1 MFAQAVRDGL
11 GQDGQKSLPPTY
23 LYDALGSTLFDAIT
37 LLPEYGV
44 TRAEERVLIRHAA
57 RIATQVRASTPRTKA
72 LRVVELG
79 SGSGR
84 KTRTLLQALT
94 REGPVHYTPID
105 VSGAALAQCAQALS
119 DLPGVT
125 IQPFE
130 GDYLDGLTQIGRERA
145 QADRGE
151 PSHRQ
156 TSGQDGQPEDAS
168 HEKAAVALH
177 EAQGDV
183 SARLARDLRGAPMLV
198 LFLGS
203 TIGNFP
209 RLAAQRFMMALRSG
223 MRAGDAL
230 LLGTDLL
237 KPIDTLLHAYDDPT
251 GVTAAF
257 NLNVLGRIN
266 RELQGD
272 FVLPSFEHVARFNP
286 QARSVE
292 MHLRAKTR
300 QRVNVAAASLQAAF
314 LEGETIWTESSHK
327 YLPDEV
333 VRMGRDAR
341 YDVVDQW
348 TDETWP
354 FAETLMA
361 VH

>member
-1 MFAQAVRDGL
+1 MAMTSGALHERAMFAQAVRDGL

-57 RIATQVRASTPRTKA
+57 GIATKVRAAAPRTKA

-84 KTRTLLQALT
+84 KTRALLQALT

-130 GDYLDGLTQIGRERA
+130 GDYLDGLAHIGRERVL
-145 QADRGE
+145 ADTGE
-151 PSHRQ
+151 PSAP
-156 TSGQDGQPEDAS
+156 DGQ
-168 HEKAAVALH
+168 AAVSLR
-177 EAQGDV
+177 EVQGDV
-183 SARLARDLRGAPMLV
+183 SSRLSRDLRGAPMLV

-209 RLAAQRFMMALRSG
+209 RLAAQRFMMAGRGG
-223 MRAGDAL
+223 MRPGDAL

-237 KPIDTLLHAYDDPT
+237 KPIDTLLRAYDDPT

-272 FVLPSFEHVARFNP
+272 FSLRAFEHVARFNP

-292 MHLRAKTR
+292 MHLRATER
-300 QRVNVAAASLQAAF
+300 QRVQIAAASLQASF

-327 YLPDEV
+327 YLPEEA
-333 VRMGRDAR
+333 VRLGTDAR

-348 TDETWP
+348 TDDLWP

>member
-44 TRAEERVLIRHAA
+44 TRAEERVLVRHAA
-57 RIATQVRASTPRTKA
+57 GIATQVRAATPRTKA

-79 SGSGR
+79 SGTGR
-84 KTRTLLQALT
+84 KTRALLQALT

-119 DLPGVT
+119 DLPDVT
-125 IQPFE
+125 IEPFE
-130 GDYLDGLTQIGRERA
+130 GDYLDGLAHIGRERTL
-145 QADRGE
+145 ADKGAPAGPERNAPVPLHEMPDGE
-151 PSHRQ
+151 PS
-156 TSGQDGQPEDAS
+156 
-168 HEKAAVALH
+168 
-177 EAQGDV
+177 
-183 SARLARDLRGAPMLV
+183 ARFSRDLRGAPMLV

-209 RLAAQRFMMALRSG
+209 RLAAQRFMMAVRGG
-223 MRAGDAL
+223 MRPGDAL

-237 KPIDTLLHAYDDPT
+237 KPIDTLLRAYDDPT

-272 FVLPSFEHVARFNP
+272 FSLRAFEHVARFNP

-292 MHLRAKTR
+292 MHLRATGR
-300 QRVNVAAASLQAAF
+300 QRVQIAAASLQVSF

-327 YLPDEV
+327 YLPEEV
-333 VRMGRDAR
+333 IRLGTDAR
-341 YDVVDQW
+341 YHVVDQW
-348 TDETWP
+348 TDDTWP

>member
-1 MFAQAVRDGL
+1 MTSSDVHERAMFARAVRDGL
-11 GQDGQKSLPPTY
+11 GQEGQKSLPPTY
-23 LYDALGSTLFDAIT
+23 LYDALGSALFDAIT

-44 TRAEERVLIRHAA
+44 TRAEERVLVRHAA
-57 RIATQVRASTPRTKA
+57 RIAAQVRSTTPRTKA

-84 KTRTLLQALT
+84 KTRALLQALT
-94 REGPVHYTPID
+94 REGPVHYCPID

-130 GDYLDGLTQIGRERA
+130 GDYLDGLAHVGRERMH
-145 QADRGE
+145 ADTDE
-151 PSHRQ
+151 AVPARQ
-156 TSGQDGQPEDAS
+156 GAVGLQPPR
-168 HEKAAVALH
+168 
-177 EAQGDV
+177 GDV
-183 SARLARDLRGAPMLV
+183 AALGSRDLRGAPMLV

-209 RLAAQRFMMALRSG
+209 RLAAQRFMMALRSA
-223 MRAGDAL
+223 MCAGDAL
-230 LLGTDLL
+230 LLGADLL
-237 KPIDTLLHAYDDPT
+237 KPIDTLLNAYDDAT

-272 FVLPSFEHVARFNP
+272 FLLSAFEHVARFNP

-292 MHLRAKTR
+292 MHLRAK
-300 QRVNVAAASLQAAF
+300 QGQHVNIPVAGLQAGF
-314 LEGETIWTESSHK
+314 VTGETIWTESSHK
-327 YLPDEV
+327 YLPEEV
-333 VRMGRDAR
+333 VRLGTDAR
-341 YDVVDQW
+341 YHVVDQW
-348 TDETWP
+348 TDDTWP